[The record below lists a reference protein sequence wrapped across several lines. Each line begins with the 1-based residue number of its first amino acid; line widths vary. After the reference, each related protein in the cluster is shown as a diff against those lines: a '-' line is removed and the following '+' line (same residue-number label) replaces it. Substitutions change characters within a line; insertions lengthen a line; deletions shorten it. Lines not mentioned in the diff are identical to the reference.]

1 MSLFLSH
8 DHGAGHAPAAHEA
21 RATGVQRVTLS
32 AAVVNATLVV
42 LQVVVGLW
50 ANSQALVADGMHTL
64 ADLTSDLVVFF
75 GARQA
80 NQPADARHPYGHRRI
95 ETLITAGLGG
105 LLITVALGLAYS
117 GVQRLLEPQSLAPPG
132 VAALLVAAAVIAAKE
147 GLYRYTLSAAARL
160 NSQMLRA
167 SAWHHRSDALSSVI
181 VLLGIGGALLGV
193 PALDVVAALA
203 VAGFIAKI
211 GWDLLAHAVEELI
224 DTGLDDAQVR
234 LIREA
239 ILAVD
244 GVKSLHLLRTRL
256 MAGQALAD
264 VHIQVSPRI
273 SVSEGH
279 RIAEAVRTAVMAA
292 VDAVDDVMVH
302 TDPEDDETNQPCDG
316 LPLRGEIES
325 ALAAAWA
332 SAGGTEAARH
342 VVLHYLDGKIEVEVV
357 LPPPRGDSAELMAV
371 AEHYRQAAM
380 SVPQVRDARVSF
392 G

>member
-1 MSLFLSH
+1 MNLYHLQG
-8 DHGAGHAPAAHEA
+8 HGAGHATAAHEL
-21 RATGVQRVTLS
+21 RAAGVQRVTLAA
-32 AAVVNATLVV
+32 AAVNAVLVV
-42 LQVVVGLW
+42 LQVIVGLW
-50 ANSQALVADGMHTL
+50 AQSQALVADGLHTL

-80 NQPADARHPYGHRRI
+80 NLPADERHPYGHRRI

-105 LLITVALGLAYS
+105 LLIAVALGLAIS
-117 GVQRLLEPQSLAPPG
+117 GVQRLLEPQTLAAPG

-147 GLYRYTLSAAARL
+147 GLYRYTLAAAARL

-167 SAWHHRSDALSSVI
+167 SAWHHRSDAISSVI
-181 VLLGIGGALLGV
+181 VLLGIGGAMLGV
-193 PALDVVAALA
+193 AALDVVAALA
-203 VAGFIAKI
+203 VAGFIVKI
-211 GWDLLAHAVEELI
+211 GWDLLAQAVEELI
-224 DTGLDDAQVR
+224 DTGLDDAQVQR
-234 LIREA
+234 IREA

-244 GVKSLHLLRTRL
+244 GVKNLHLLRTRL

-279 RIAEAVRTAVMAA
+279 RIAEAVRAAVMNA

-316 LPLRGEIES
+316 LPLRGEIEA

-332 SAGGTEAARH
+332 QAGGTAPRRLL
-342 VVLHYLDGKIEVEVV
+342 LHYLDGKIEVDVV
-357 LPPPRGDSAELMAV
+357 LPPPVGGSAEFESEA
-371 AEHYRQAAM
+371 ARYRRAAS